1 LGENQIV
8 IGNQISFIKM
18 RMMTCKASTLFDLI
32 KENGFHVEEG
42 KWPGEEL
49 SMADEIF
56 LTGTLKKVMPVS
68 HLDGRAVGSG
78 KPGPITLNLLR
89 LYEDLLTKKA

>member
-1 LGENQIV
+1 MIEL
-8 IGNQISFIKM
+8 
-18 RMMTCKASTLFDLI
+18 A

-49 SMADEIF
+49 SNANEIF
-56 LTGTLKKVMPVS
+56 LTGALKKVMPVS
-68 HLDGRAVGSG
+68 HLDGRPVGSG